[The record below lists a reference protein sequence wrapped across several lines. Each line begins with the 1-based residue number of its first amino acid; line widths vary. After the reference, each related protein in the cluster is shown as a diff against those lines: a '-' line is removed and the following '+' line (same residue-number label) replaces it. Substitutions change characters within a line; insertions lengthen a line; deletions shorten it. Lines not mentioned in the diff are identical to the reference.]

1 MSPFAQLSKYGP
13 VGMGT
18 YITMTICTWTSLFV
32 ALENNLDVSQIAK
45 WIWGES
51 IDTDEVLSKVGLKR
65 RQPGDSNPE
74 TISEYV
80 MSKAPSFV
88 LASVASKALV
98 PVKIPLSLALTPYVH
113 RVLQARGHVRG

>member
-18 YITMTICTWTSLFV
+18 YITLSICTWTSLFI
-32 ALENNLDVSQIAK
+32 ALENNLDISQIAK

-51 IDTDEVLSKVGLKR
+51 IDTDEVLSKVGLRR
-65 RQPGDSNPE
+65 RQPGDSSPE
-74 TISEYV
+74 TVSEYV

-98 PVKIPLSLALTPYVH
+98 PVKLPLSLALTPYVH
-113 RVLQARGHVRG
+113 RVLQARGLVRG

>member
-1 MSPFAQLSKYGP
+1 MSPFSQLTKYGP

-18 YITMTICTWTSLFV
+18 YITLSICTWSSLFI
-32 ALENNLDVSQIAK
+32 ALENNLDISQVAN

-51 IDTDEVLSKVGLKR
+51 IDTDEVLSKVGLKK
-65 RQPGDSNPE
+65 RQASDGNPE
-74 TISEYV
+74 TISEYL

-98 PVKIPLSLALTPYVH
+98 PVKLPLSLAITPYVH
-113 RVLQARGHVRG
+113 RMLQARGLVRG